1 MIKTAYESSGCSD
14 WGNSNPGSMGGA
26 LVFPQAF
33 SEIAMKQILIHNIGI
48 MKNMVA
54 MMTAGFVFQHLNA

>member
-1 MIKTAYESSGCSD
+1 M
-14 WGNSNPGSMGGA
+14 
-26 LVFPQAF
+26 FPQAF

-54 MMTAGFVFQHLNA
+54 MMTAGFVFQHPNA